1 MFRICGIVFV
11 LVLFAGS
18 SSTVFGATYT
28 VTKTTDTSDGTCDA
42 DCSLREAVVAANAS
56 VDNDT
61 IAFSA
66 LFNAPQTITLGG
78 TEIVFANNGTLTING
93 PGANRLTISGN
104 NASRIFTSGAN
115 VVVNINNLR
124 FTGGNGAGATNTG
137 RGGAIYNVGGT
148 MVVSNSIITGNA
160 AANGGAFNNAAST
173 GPAVNGNLTIINC
186 AVTNNTSTSSGGAMQ
201 NFSTSFLTIINSTI
215 SGNTSN
221 LAGLAGGG
229 IQANGTVSISNSTI
243 SGNNAPAGTGG
254 GGIIFNGVGL
264 TLNNVTISGNTA
276 ANGAG
281 GLHKSTATLNAN
293 VRNTIISGNTGAA
306 ANPDA
311 LGPFNSQGNN
321 IIAIVG
327 TSTGWV
333 ASDLQNVNPLLG
345 PVGFYGGLG
354 NTYPLLTTSP
364 ALNAGQNCVTDLTC
378 AVGNP
383 PAAITTDQRGAV
395 RPFATTVDIGAFESS
410 TAYVAILPDAAANQ
424 PYNQVLTSAV
434 GAFTYSQSGGTLPGG
449 VTVNT
454 GATTATIG
462 GTPMPTGTFNFGV
475 NLTNGA
481 NSALVNYRLTVT
493 GASAPATLSGRVL
506 RSNGTAI
513 GKVIV
518 TLTEPGGG
526 TRRTLTGSLGYYGFD
541 NLAVGQTYQV
551 TVNSKAYTFMPSTQP
566 VVAANG
572 VNELNFTAQP

>member
-1 MFRICGIVFV
+1 MFRVYVIVFV
-11 LVLFAGS
+11 LVLSTSAFA
-18 SSTVFGATYT
+18 ATYT
-28 VTKTTDTSDGTCDA
+28 VTKTADTSDGLCDA
-42 DCSLREAVVAANAS
+42 DCSLREAVVAANGT

-61 IAFSA
+61 IAFSP
-66 LFNAPQTITLGG
+66 LFNTPQTITLGG
-78 TEIVFANNGTLTING
+78 TEIVLANNGTLTING
-93 PGANRLTISGN
+93 PGADKLTISGN
-104 NASRIFTSGAN
+104 NASRIFASGAN

-124 FTGGNGAGATNTG
+124 VTGGNGVGATNTG

-148 MVVSNSIITGNA
+148 MIVSNSIITGNSA
-160 AANGGAFNNAAST
+160 TNGGGFNNAASV
-173 GPAVNGNLTIINC
+173 GPAVNGDLTIINC
-186 AVTNNTSTSSGGAMQ
+186 SVTNNTSTSSGGAMQ
-201 NFSTSFLTIINSTI
+201 NFSTSFLTVINSTI

-254 GGIIFNGVGL
+254 GGIIYNGVGL
-264 TLNNVTISGNTA
+264 TMNNVTISGNTS

-293 VRNTIISGNTGAA
+293 VRNSIVAGNTGAA

-311 LGPFNSQGNN
+311 LGAFNSQGNN
-321 IIAIVG
+321 IVGNVG

-345 PVGFYGGLG
+345 PLGFYGGVGL
-354 NTYPLLTTSP
+354 TYPLLSSSP

-383 PAAITTDQRGAV
+383 PVAIATDQRGAA
-395 RPFATTVDIGAFESS
+395 RPFAATVDIGAFESS

-424 PYNQVLTSAV
+424 PYNQILTSAV

-454 GATTATIG
+454 GATAATIG

-475 NLTNGA
+475 NLTNGT
-481 NSALVNYRLTVT
+481 NSALINYRLTVT
-493 GASAPATLSGRVL
+493 GAAAPATLSGRVF

-513 GKVIV
+513 SKVIV

-526 TRRTLTGSLGYYGFD
+526 TRRTLTGSLGYFGFD
-541 NLAVGQTYQV
+541 NLTVGQTYQV
-551 TVNSKAYTFMPSTQP
+551 TVNSKAYTFMPGTQP